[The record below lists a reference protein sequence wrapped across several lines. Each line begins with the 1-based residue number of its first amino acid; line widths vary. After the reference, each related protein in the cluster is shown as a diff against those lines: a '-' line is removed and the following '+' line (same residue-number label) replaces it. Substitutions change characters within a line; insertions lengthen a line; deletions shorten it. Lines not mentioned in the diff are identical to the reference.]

1 MFPYSGKASTCL
13 KERRNTKREIEKGM
27 VHYRC
32 GEVTSKNSEKVSSL
46 LYFYYDTGHR
56 GNDKTDSTIIVC
68 RNQEAGGFCSRLQ
81 RWEEAG
87 SRRKQEGPVRDQE
100 AAAEVVIG
108 GRRGR
113 M

>member
-1 MFPYSGKASTCL
+1 
-13 KERRNTKREIEKGM
+13 M

-32 GEVTSKNSEKVSSL
+32 REVTSKNSEKVLFSSF
-46 LYFYYDTGHR
+46 YFYYDTAHR
-56 GNDKTDSTIIVC
+56 GNDITDSTTIVC
-68 RNQEAGGFCSRLQ
+68 RNQEAGGFCSRFLQ